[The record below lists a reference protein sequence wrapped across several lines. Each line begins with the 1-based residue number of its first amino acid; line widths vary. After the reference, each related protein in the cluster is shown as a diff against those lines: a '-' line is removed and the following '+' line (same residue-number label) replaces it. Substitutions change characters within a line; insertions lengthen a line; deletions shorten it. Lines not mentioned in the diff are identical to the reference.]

1 VRINIDVLNAL
12 QQLSSTRRDL
22 SKARYDALL
31 SGLRLK
37 ASAGALLIDDIVKID
52 KFLKTERPIEVPE
65 KIEGTA
71 FDMPIKVGAP
81 MRKP

>member
-1 VRINIDVLNAL
+1 
-12 QQLSSTRRDL
+12 
-22 SKARYDALL
+22 
-31 SGLRLK
+31 LK
-37 ASAGALLIDDIVKID
+37 ASAGALLIDDIAKID
-52 KFLKTERPIEVPE
+52 QFLKTERPIEVPE